1 MVLVEHTMH
10 GFAFVHSVYLST
22 DGSFIMEKRLGQCF
36 DQSLVSG
43 VLKVHTAAAAVLL
56 CATAPQRNLVDTTVV
71 LVTLLVIM
79 C

>member
-1 MVLVEHTMH
+1 MD
-10 GFAFVHSVYLST
+10 GFAFVHSVNLST
-22 DGSFIMEKRLGQCF
+22 DGSFIMKNA
-36 DQSLVSG
+36 SVS
-43 VLKVHTAAAAVLL
+43 VLTNLWSAVCLKVHTAAAAVLL